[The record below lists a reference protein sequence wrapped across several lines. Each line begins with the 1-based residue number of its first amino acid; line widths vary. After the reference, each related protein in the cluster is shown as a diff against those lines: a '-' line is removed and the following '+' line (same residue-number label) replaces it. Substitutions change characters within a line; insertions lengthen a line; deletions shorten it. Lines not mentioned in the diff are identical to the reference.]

1 MLGSIIR
8 ILIFI
13 ALVVAVTWG
22 VSFVLDDPGYLRIE
36 FAGVERQ
43 LTPIGAI
50 GALAVAFL
58 ALWLLFKLAGL
69 IIALYRFICGD
80 ETAFSRYF
88 DRSRERR
95 GIDYLGKAMA
105 ALAAGDARTARIK
118 AAKAEDLLDR
128 PEITRLVTAK
138 AAEMSGN
145 GREAK
150 RYYKALAEDKRTSF
164 AGVKGLLEIARA
176 EGDDAKA
183 LKLAEQAFQIN
194 PKDEWV
200 LDTLYALQS
209 RSFDWQGAR
218 RTLSRQ
224 RTAGYLPKPE
234 ANRRDAM
241 LALAQA
247 EDAEELGQ
255 TEHARQLAV
264 EAAKLDPVN
273 SEAVATAA
281 RQLAAAGSNRAAT
294 RLITKAWSFT
304 PTPQLAA
311 AFAALQPDETPDARV
326 KRFKTLFDAKASG
339 TEANLVRAELALSVE
354 DWAEARRFISKIDE
368 ETPSART
375 CAIMAAI
382 ARGEG
387 EPEAVVRGWLAKALG
402 APRTPEQD
410 SWLTE
415 TAMLPLLIGED
426 KPGSDTDLDGG
437 STEAPEDGPIDAEPA
452 DPSPKP
458 EKATA

>member
-1 MLGSIIR
+1 
-8 ILIFI
+8 
-13 ALVVAVTWG
+13 
-22 VSFVLDDPGYLRIE
+22 PGYLTVN
-36 FAGVERQ
+36 FAGQEVT
-43 LTPIGAI
+43 LSPIAAI
-50 GALAVAFL
+50 AALVIAFG

-69 IIALYRFICGD
+69 VIALYRFICGD

-95 GIDYLGKAMA
+95 GVDYLGKAMA
-105 ALAAGDARTARIK
+105 ALASGDGRTARIK
-118 AAKAEDLLDR
+118 AAKAEDLLNR

-145 GREAK
+145 EAEAK

-164 AGVKGLLEIARA
+164 AGVKGLLELARA
-176 EGDDAKA
+176 EGDDTKA
-183 LKLAEQAFQIN
+183 LKLAEQAFQLN

-200 LDTLYALQS
+200 LETLYALQS

-218 RTLSRQ
+218 KTLSRQ
-224 RTAGYLPKPE
+224 RVAGFLPKPE

-255 TEHARQLAV
+255 TEHARQLSV

-273 SEAVATAA
+273 SEAVASAA
-281 RQLAAAGSNRAAT
+281 RHLAAAGSKRAAT
-294 RLITKAWSFT
+294 RLITKAWSFQ

-311 AFAALQPDETPDARV
+311 SFAALEPEESPDVRL
-326 KRFKTLFDAKASG
+326 KRFKTLFDAKATG
-339 TEANLVRAELALSVE
+339 AEANLVRAELALSVE
-354 DWAEARRFISKIDE
+354 DWGEARRFISKVDE

-375 CAIMAAI
+375 CAIMATI

-387 EPEAVVRGWLAKALG
+387 EPEEVVRGWLAKALD
-402 APRTPEQD
+402 APRMPEQD
-410 SWLTE
+410 GWLTQA
-415 TAMLPLLIGED
+415 AMLPLLVGESA
-426 KPGSDTDLDGG
+426 KTETDDNKT
-437 STEAPEDGPIDAEPA
+437 SDAEPVT
-452 DPSPKP
+452 PTSEP
-458 EKATA
+458 EKAPA